1 MIDQPGVSEQITDDA
16 LRMMRESAANFAEQ
30 IADPQPVRMGLVSS
44 TPPRLPQ
51 LPIARNFNT
60 EAEAIAIFAN
70 YTELPSA
77 PPVRCPDCGLWSF
90 LTQAR
95 HVCPGGDR
103 RPPTLVRNAY
113 RNTTMRGRIGDIPVA
128 PTAIT
133 GVAEQNIPHPARR
146 SEFEADVIYDNA
158 DGVRTLARWVPGSRG
173 LSQIELAIPHAGTV
187 TDIRVDGS
195 SLLARADRVPRQ
207 VRGGELVLIQAPIG
221 EFAIQSPPTPLSRV
235 STRSNPSSYFN
246 PLRRR
251 DPAALHGVL
260 ESANGGPIYVETIAG
275 RGLAATRRVYE
286 GQLQN
291 NSEGYLVTFTPPA
304 GEQIDGLRV
313 MGVPIETIGMPF
325 TPNGGLVEIGVPHP
339 PGWQL
344 DPRDRCE

>member
-1 MIDQPGVSEQITDDA
+1 MAQ
-16 LRMMRESAANFAEQ
+16 ESGANFAEQ
-30 IADPQPVRMGLVSS
+30 TADSQPARMRLSS
-44 TPPRLPQ
+44 EQ
-51 LPIARNFNT
+51 LPIARNFNSEG
-60 EAEAIAIFAN
+60 EALAILAS
-70 YTELPSA
+70 YTEFPPA

-95 HVCPGGDR
+95 HICPGGDR
-103 RPPTLVRNAY
+103 RPPTQVRNAY
-113 RNTTMRGRIGDIPVA
+113 RNADIRARIGDIPIA
-128 PTAIT
+128 PTAVT
-133 GVAEQNIPHPARR
+133 GVAEQNIPPAARR
-146 SEFEADVIYDNA
+146 GRFEAQVVYESGGWEATD
-158 DGVRTLARWVPGSRG
+158 ARWVPGSRG
-173 LSQIELAIPHAGTV
+173 LSQVELMIPHAGVV

-221 EFAIQSPPTPLSRV
+221 EYAIQSPPTPLSRV
-235 STRSNPSSYFN
+235 STRSNPASFDSV
-246 PLRRR
+246 RRR

-260 ESANGGPIYVETIAG
+260 ESANGGPVYVETIAG

-286 GQLQN
+286 GHIQCN
-291 NSEGYLVTFTPPA
+291 EECYLVTFTPPA

-313 MGVPIETIGMPF
+313 HGVPIETIGMPF